1 MSMPAIETR
10 KGVFGRPPA
19 CRKPA
24 RDDHGVRSFAG
35 SKLWGTPGRLLWYIR
50 RYRDPGCWGDAMKK
64 KRVVIVGGGVAGL
77 SAAHELIERDFEVTV
92 YERNHV
98 LGGKA
103 RSIAVPEP
111 HELRKERRDAG
122 KKDNKPLPGEH
133 GFRFFPG
140 WYWHLPD
147 TMKRIPYPKTGQS
160 VFENL
165 VAADV
170 NLLTSYGHDPIKA
183 IVSFPVSWQQ
193 LKLMLKL
200 PQEVVDLVPA
210 HEIEFFVR
218 KMIAF
223 VVACEDRRLAEYET
237 KSWWEL
243 MDASNRSQAFRDF
256 LVKAA
261 TRTTIA
267 ARPEH
272 ASAYTVGKMAIQTLV
287 DPVKDRVLNGPTNE
301 VWIDPW
307 RTCLEQKGV
316 EFKTG
321 WEFDSI
327 IWPETNETT
336 PKNEIKALRFLRT
349 RDDLKLAEERLKT
362 ILFLR
367 DAQAKVLRDDGTTER
382 LDRETIARRSE
393 QIGRLQ
399 LSERLALLFEDEAR
413 RGLTLVGKLGDS
425 IPADLIP
432 AGSRAAAFADL
443 LRDTHKDTATQKTG
457 TWVDDDALRTVAI
470 AIEKIVLDEFVAAD
484 DQLAQGLAAVR
495 RIADDGARKQAAHAT
510 YFSSFQTAWTTFV
523 ANRDADPT
531 ARDTYGAA
539 ARTALDTF
547 RKTKPHGGVDFVEC
561 LKELALAL
569 KRQHLDCVRTA
580 YWDDKNKCPTTNAV
594 LTLQDPV
601 LHYLRIAHGA
611 LQQEDLR
618 PEIAEAEYFVFALP
632 VEQMAYVV
640 ETSPTLQKIDA
651 AKTEKPAD
659 GGGSLAGLVQLS
671 EHVDWMAGIQFY
683 LREKA
688 NITPGHIACLDSEW
702 SLTAISQT
710 QFWDDVDLKE
720 RGFGDCKSILS
731 VDISAWDRRGNDVA
745 KPAWDC
751 SKEEIA
757 HEVWSQ
763 LKRSLNRRGQS
774 PLLTDDMLC
783 AGPKLQPHRNFYL
796 DDSIVDRYDR
806 RKQGFFEK
814 FRRVAFDA
822 NTLITRRAKADLAV
836 DMPQAFGPRR
846 QINAEPLL
854 INRPGAWFLRP
865 DATTGIPNMF
875 LAADYVRTNTNLATM
890 EGANEAA
897 RHATNAILKVSGSK
911 WEPCEVR
918 WLAEPAEPIRL
929 LDKELWERKERFEDT
944 YGDIPIRLAG
954 AGVKAA
960 MGAAEKAFEKA
971 RGIWN
976 SFRRDS

>member
-1 MSMPAIETR
+1 
-10 KGVFGRPPA
+10 
-19 CRKPA
+19 
-24 RDDHGVRSFAG
+24 
-35 SKLWGTPGRLLWYIR
+35 
-50 RYRDPGCWGDAMKK
+50 MKK

-103 RSIAVPEP
+103 RSINVPEP
-111 HELRKERRDAG
+111 HDLREARREDPG
-122 KKDNKPLPGEH
+122 KRDNKALPGEH

-147 TMKRIPYPKTGQS
+147 TMKRIPYPKSGKS

-170 NLLTSYGHDPIKA
+170 ALLASYDNDPIKWL
-183 IVSFPVSWQQ
+183 VSFPVSWQQ
-193 LKLMLKL
+193 FKLVLKF
-200 PQEVVDLVPA
+200 PQEVVDLVPP

-218 KMIAF
+218 KMMAF
-223 VVACEDRRLAEYET
+223 LVACEERRLAEYET
-237 KSWWEL
+237 KSWWDL
-243 MDASNRSQAFRDF
+243 MDANNHSQGFRDF
-256 LVKAA
+256 LVKGF
-261 TRTTIA
+261 TRTVVA

-272 ASAYTVGKMAIQTLV
+272 ASAYTIAKMAIQTFV

-307 RTCLEQKGV
+307 RTYLEQQGV

-327 IWPETNETT
+327 IWPETSENT
-336 PKNEIKALRFLRT
+336 PKNEIKAIRFTRT
-349 RDDLKLAEERLKT
+349 RDELKLAEGRLKT
-362 ILFLR
+362 IEFLR
-367 DAQAKVLRDDGTTER
+367 AVQSTDPAIVLTRDA
-382 LDRETIARRSE
+382 REAFARRSE
-393 QIGRLQ
+393 EIGQLQ

-413 RGLTLVGKLGDS
+413 RGLTLTGKLEKKVEES
-425 IPADLIP
+425 IRLGRIAANPIP
-432 AGSRAAAFADL
+432 AGSRSAAFADL
-443 LRDTHKDTATQKTG
+443 LRDTAGVNDAT
-457 TWVDDDALRTVAI
+457 LRAVATE
-470 AIEKIVLDEFVAAD
+470 IERIVLDEFVAAD
-484 DQLAQGLAAVR
+484 DQLAQGLGAAR
-495 RIADDGARKQAAHAT
+495 RLTDDHGKPGPYAAYRT
-510 YFSSFQTAWTTFV
+510 SFQTAWTAYVGT
-523 ANRDADPT
+523 RDADPA
-531 ARDTYGAA
+531 ARDTYSAA
-539 ARTALDTF
+539 ARAAFDAFQTTLPRGGLDF
-547 RKTKPHGGVDFVEC
+547 FEGLRQ
-561 LKELALAL
+561 LALRL
-569 KRQHLDCVRTA
+569 QREHLDCVRRC
-580 YWDDKNKCPTTNAV
+580 YWDDTRKCPTPNGAA
-594 LTLQDPV
+594 TLQDPV
-601 LHYLRIAHGA
+601 LEYLRIAYRA

-618 PEIAEAEYFVFALP
+618 PELAEAEYFVFALP
-632 VEQMAYVV
+632 VEQMAYIVD
-640 ETSPTLQKIDA
+640 TSPTLQRIDA
-651 AKTEKPAD
+651 AKSEKPAD
-659 GGGSLAGLVQLS
+659 GGGGLAGLVRLS

-683 LREKA
+683 LSEKA
-688 NITPGHIACLDSEW
+688 NITPGHFACLDSEW

-710 QFWDDVDLKE
+710 QFWDDVDMKE

-751 SKEEIA
+751 TKEEIA
-757 HEVWSQ
+757 REVWSQ
-763 LKRSLNRRGQS
+763 LKRSLNRRGQA

-783 AGPKLQPHRNFYL
+783 AGPKLLAHRNYYL

-822 NTLITRRAKADLAV
+822 STLIARRAKADLAV
-836 DMPQAFGPRR
+836 DMPQSFGPRQ

-854 INRPGAWFLRP
+854 INRPGSLFLRP
-865 DATTGIPNMF
+865 GATTGIPNMF

-897 RHATNAILKVSGSK
+897 RQATNAILKVSGSK
-911 WEPCEVR
+911 WKPCEVR
-918 WLAEPAEPIRL
+918 WLAEPAEPLRL
-929 LDKELWERKERFEDT
+929 LDKELWEREESFEDT

-960 MGAAEKAFEKA
+960 MGAAEKAFETA
-971 RGIWN
+971 RGIWK
-976 SFRRDS
+976 SFRRDT